1 MSIKEIEL
9 AKRAAAKRAASF
21 IESGMNVGL
30 GTGSTATYFIEYL
43 IERCQIEQLK
53 ITVAASSVRSY
64 EQAKAGGIPLQD
76 VNKITGLDITVD
88 GADEIDHNKQ
98 MIKGGGGALLREKII
113 ANMSREM
120 VVIVDSTKVVSRFGA
135 FPLPVEIVPFAYTA
149 TIYQI
154 TLLGFSPVL
163 RSDPNGNLY
172 ITDNGNYII
181 DIPLSQ
187 HKRTPSE
194 IQSLLKAIPGVVE
207 IGFFLGFAGRVV
219 VGYPDGYVDIIP

>member
-1 MSIKEIEL
+1 MSTKEIEL
-9 AKRAAAKRAASF
+9 AKMAAAKTAASF

-43 IERCQIEQLK
+43 IERCQIEHLK
-53 ITVAASSVRSY
+53 ITAAASSVRSY

-76 VNKITGLDITVD
+76 VNTITGLDITVD
-88 GADEIDHNKQ
+88 GADEIDQNKQ

-120 VVIVDSTKVVSRFGA
+120 VVIVDSAKVVSRFGA

-154 TLLGFSPVL
+154 TLSGFSPVL
-163 RSDPNGNLY
+163 RRNAKGDLY
-172 ITDNGNYII
+172 ITDNGNYIV
-181 DIPLSQ
+181 DIPLSRQ
-187 HKRTPSE
+187 KKTPQE

-207 IGFFLGFAGRVV
+207 IGFFLGLAGRVI
-219 VGYPDGYVDIIP
+219 VGYPDGHVDIIP